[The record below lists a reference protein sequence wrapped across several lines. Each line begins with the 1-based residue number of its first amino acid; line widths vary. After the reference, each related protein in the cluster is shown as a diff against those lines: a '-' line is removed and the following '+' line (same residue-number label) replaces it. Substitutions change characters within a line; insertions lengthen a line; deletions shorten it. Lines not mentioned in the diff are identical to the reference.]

1 MRGRSP
7 ASIGRCSARRK
18 RDRAVKVLRKRY
30 SDDMVTTEQ
39 FLREAR
45 MVMPLR
51 HPNIVPVYE
60 VLEERHRP
68 FMVMD
73 FIEGQN
79 LRDFIKVRK
88 QLDLMVASAADR
100 RRLGGPATTRSARA

>member
-1 MRGRSP
+1 M
-7 ASIGRCSARRK
+7 
-18 RDRAVKVLRKRY
+18 LRNRY
-30 SDDMVTTEQ
+30 AEDAVTTEQ

-79 LRDFIKVRK
+79 
-88 QLDLMVASAADR
+88 SA
-100 RRLGGPATTRSARA
+100 